1 MQLHVASGGREV
13 MSPKLPTGSNLAVL
27 IGRTSDVYAIH
38 FLDGRMERPCEVAHY
53 PNLKPVGDKNTM
65 LLVIRDHQDRTG
77 GDRPEPAAAVR
88 A

>member
-1 MQLHVASGGREV
+1 MQLHVASGGGEV

-38 FLDGRMERPCEVAHY
+38 FLDGRMERPCEVAQY